1 MIIILEP
8 QKDTYVTNLKTI
20 NNDGAKANVGH
31 SATLDLFKL
40 YNENKHSHSWAAFN
54 FSNENIANDSEFL
67 LNYSDGTSLSFIFKN
82 NTTTTD
88 GSAENGKIIVGIQ
101 GADNVAERF
110 RLALNN
116 VNTNNSH
123 DLKVDITA
131 YNNSSNQLLLK
142 QNKPGSSGDIGF
154 TVPTGMTHIGGLT
167 NFARIDYSAALVRF
181 DLKDIKEKFSISDL
195 TSDGAFSTLKAEL
208 VLKDVTTGV
217 VKPKNFTL
225 EAYQLVNNFNEG
237 VGKDTVHFSDKSD
250 ANFQTLNGTTNWE
263 IESFISAAEA
273 TPISG
278 ATFEVEKGDED
289 LVFDITD
296 YIKAKIVENTL
307 DNKGILIKFPDNELY
322 DEKSYFAKRTGSRHL
337 INKKLRPELRIKIND
352 ASDSYT
358 IPTNSYVK
366 RRYLNS
372 VESFYLFNNANSK
385 LEAFES
391 PTGFNT
397 VEFEIGSIVSNKET
411 TSVTNYKGDTILG
424 IKKASLTTTDMSRY
438 NSTIEAVVLKDK
450 PYEDTI
456 KWYHTNVVSAGSF
469 DNNAPGKLYKIK
481 SINNGEGGGD
491 TDFTSI
497 GAANN
502 NTGTFFIATG
512 AGAETGSAYEVDMSG
527 LNFNN
532 TETLVNAGSFVIGK
546 LYKINSLDNGEEG
559 ALATDFTAIG
569 AIDDTDG
576 NYFVATAVGAGT
588 GSAYEI
594 SDLTSIDIVK
604 KTIYTEKVKFYPRE
618 TANEIKY
625 ENLIAVTRIN
635 ENDLSAND
643 SISSVEVYFVDTK
656 KEFNV
661 VKTPYELPSENLGDV
676 YYQVID
682 IESGKTLI
690 DYHESDQEDATKM
703 FFDGEKYKFN
713 FYVPKKY
720 KDLRLNFKFMYQD
733 PISGTKKY
741 IFNEKYS
748 VRVV

>member
-31 SATLDLFKL
+31 AATLDLFKL
-40 YNENKHSHSWAAFN
+40 HNENKHSHSWAAFN

-82 NTTTTD
+82 NETTD

-101 GADNVAERF
+101 NATNVAERF

-116 VNTNNSH
+116 VNTNNAH

-225 EAYQLVNNFNEG
+225 EAYQLVNDFNEG

-273 TPISG
+273 TSISG

-296 YIKAKIVENTL
+296 YIKAKIVENPL
-307 DNKGILIKFPDNELY
+307 VNKGILIKFPDNELY

-337 INKKLRPELRIKIND
+337 INKKLRPELRIKIDD

-411 TSVTNYKGDTILG
+411 TSVTNYKGDTISG

-438 NSTIEAVVLKDK
+438 NATIEAVVLKDK

-456 KWYHTNVVSAGSF
+456 KWYYTNVVNAGSF
-469 DNNAPGKLYKIK
+469 DNTTPGKLYKIK
-481 SINNGEGGGD
+481 STGD
-491 TDFTSI
+491 TDFTNI
-497 GAANN
+497 GAANSSV
-502 NTGTFFIATG
+502 GTFFIATG
-512 AGAETGSAYEVDMSG
+512 VGEGTGSAYEVDMSG

-546 LYKINSLDNGEEG
+546 LYKINLLDNGEDG
-559 ALATDFTAIG
+559 AVATDFINIG
-569 AIDDTDG
+569 AIASTIG
-576 NYFVATAVGAGT
+576 NYFVATGVGEGT

-690 DYHESDQEDATKM
+690 NYHESDQEDATKM

>member
-1 MIIILEP
+1 M
-8 QKDTYVTNLKTI
+8 
-20 NNDGAKANVGH
+20 
-31 SATLDLFKL
+31 
-40 YNENKHSHSWAAFN
+40 
-54 FSNENIANDSEFL
+54 
-67 LNYSDGTSLSFIFKN
+67 
-82 NTTTTD
+82 
-88 GSAENGKIIVGIQ
+88 
-101 GADNVAERF
+101 
-110 RLALNN
+110 
-116 VNTNNSH
+116 
-123 DLKVDITA
+123 KVDITA

-225 EAYQLVNNFNEG
+225 EAYQLVNDFNEG

-273 TPISG
+273 TSISG

-296 YIKAKIVENTL
+296 YIKAKIVENPL
-307 DNKGILIKFPDNELY
+307 VNKGILIKFPDNELY

-337 INKKLRPELRIKIND
+337 INKKLRPELRIKIDD

-411 TSVTNYKGDTILG
+411 TSVTNYKGDTISG

-438 NSTIEAVVLKDK
+438 NSTIEAVILKDK

-456 KWYHTNVVSAGSF
+456 KWYYTNVVNAGSF
-469 DNNAPGKLYKIK
+469 DNTTPGKLYKIK
-481 SINNGEGGGD
+481 STGD
-491 TDFTSI
+491 TDFTNI
-497 GAANN
+497 GAANSN
-502 NTGTFFIATG
+502 AGTFFIATG
-512 AGAETGSAYEVDMSG
+512 AGAGTGSAYEVDMSG

-532 TETLVNAGSFVIGK
+532 TETLVNAGSFAVGK
-546 LYKINSLDNGEEG
+546 LYKINLLDNGEDG
-559 ALATDFTAIG
+559 AIATNFTNIG
-569 AIDDTDG
+569 AIASTIG
-576 NYFVATAVGAGT
+576 NYFVATGVGEGT